1 MSVPSRP
8 DARPRQKAPIWPQVA
23 LNTGVVDTQ
32 PHVMVI
38 EDEIALRDVLRML
51 LEGDGFAVSLFG
63 SAEEALE
70 AKAVDNAS
78 LTILDLRLPNMH
90 GFEFLKIL
98 RASSDTPVLILS
110 AQGDSHD
117 IVVGLELGADDY
129 MTKPFVPRELLAR
142 VRALLRR
149 AAPGPSQ
156 DVVRVGDIVID
167 PIRGEVRRNDA
178 PLSLSRTEI
187 LVLFELAQTP
197 GKLVSRGELLER
209 VWGYRF
215 GGDSRLV
222 DTVVYRLRSKIES
235 NPSEPAVVLT
245 VRGLGYRLA
254 DR

>member
-1 MSVPSRP
+1 V
-8 DARPRQKAPIWPQVA
+8 I
-23 LNTGVVDTQ
+23 DTQ
-32 PHVMVI
+32 PHVLVV
-38 EDEIALRDVLRML
+38 EDEVALRDVLRML
-51 LEGDGFAVSLFG
+51 LEADGFRVSLFA

-70 AKAVDNAS
+70 AKALAEAN
-78 LTILDLRLPNMH
+78 LTILDLRLPAMH

-98 RASSDTPVLILS
+98 RSSSGMPVLILS

-149 AAPGPSQ
+149 SNPGPAQ
-156 DVVRVGDIVID
+156 DVVRIGNLAID
-167 PIRGEVRRNDA
+167 SGRGEVRRGDVPIA
-178 PLSLSRTEI
+178 LSRTEI

-209 VWGYRF
+209 VWGYRY

-222 DTVVYRLRSKIES
+222 DTVVYRLRSKIED
-235 NPSEPAVVLT
+235 NPSEPTIVLT